1 MSIESTTYIGRKAE
15 DAATAYLVR
24 QGYKVVQQNWR
35 TRWCEIDLVA
45 IKGQA
50 VSLVEVKYRRN
61 NSWGVGLDYITPTKQ
76 KQMAF
81 SAEFWMTVHDWSG
94 PCYLAAVEVSGPKF
108 EVTEF
113 IPEI

>member
-1 MSIESTTYIGRKAE
+1 MNTTSTGRRAE
-15 DAATAYLVR
+15 DAAARYLIR
-24 QGYKVVQQNWR
+24 QGYSIVQQNWR

-45 IKGQA
+45 VKGGA
-50 VSLVEVKYRRN
+50 VSLVEVKYRRS
-61 NSWGVGLDYITPTKQ
+61 NSWGVGLDYVTPLKQ

-81 SAEFWMTVHDWSG
+81 AAEFWMTVHDWSG
-94 PCYLAAVEVSGPKF
+94 PCYLAAIAVSGPKF